1 MTGRVATSWGL
12 VWLCIGAG
20 IVSALQI
27 GKAPPVIL
35 EIQADLG
42 LDKITAG
49 WVISLIS
56 AVGMTIAAFVG
67 VLAGVLGAKRV
78 HLSGY
83 LLIALGS
90 GLGMT
95 ADSGSFLLFS
105 RLVESLGFL
114 AIIVSAPPLLQR
126 VIARA
131 DLGRVMGFWGCY
143 MPGGM
148 VIALVAAPTL
158 AGLVGW
164 RGLWAVLAGVTLLWG
179 LLVLWRMPA
188 DPSDARARPNWSL
201 VISAFWRP
209 RSWLLPVI
217 FCVYNIQ
224 WMSVMGWL
232 PSVLEDGFGQT
243 GQAAALLTAVP
254 IAVNACVNLVA
265 GRLMHGGVPRW
276 GLIMFASLVM
286 AGSATG
292 IFNSGL
298 APEIRFA
305 LVVLFGGIG
314 GLIPASLFAMAP
326 RVVAE
331 PAQLG
336 VINGLLIQ
344 GSNLGHVIGP
354 PMAAAVA
361 TAYGGWNASIW
372 LMLAAA
378 AAAILLAA
386 ILRPIERGTA

>member
-1 MTGRVATSWGL
+1 MMAGRVTNWGL

-42 LDKITAG
+42 LDKVTAG
-49 WVISLIS
+49 WAISLIS

-126 VIARA
+126 VIAPA
-131 DLGRVMGFWGCY
+131 DQGRVMGFWGCY

-158 AGLVGW
+158 AGLIGW
-164 RGLWAVLAGVTLLWG
+164 RGLWGVLAGALGSAGAL
-179 LLVLWRMPA
+179 A
-188 DPSDARARPNWSL
+188 DARRSL
-201 VISAFWRP
+201 RGTGSTGLDTGYQR
-209 RSWLLPVI
+209 LL
-217 FCVYNIQ
+217 
-224 WMSVMGWL
+224 
-232 PSVLEDGFGQT
+232 
-243 GQAAALLTAVP
+243 
-254 IAVNACVNLVA
+254 
-265 GRLMHGGVPRW
+265 
-276 GLIMFASLVM
+276 
-286 AGSATG
+286 ATP
-292 IFNSGL
+292 L
-298 APEIRFA
+298 
-305 LVVLFGGIG
+305 
-314 GLIPASLFAMAP
+314 
-326 RVVAE
+326 
-331 PAQLG
+331 
-336 VINGLLIQ
+336 
-344 GSNLGHVIGP
+344 
-354 PMAAAVA
+354 
-361 TAYGGWNASIW
+361 
-372 LMLAAA
+372 LAAA
-378 AAAILLAA
+378 GDLLC
-386 ILRPIERGTA
+386 L

>member
-1 MTGRVATSWGL
+1 MMTGRVTNWGL

-42 LDKITAG
+42 LDKVTAG
-49 WVISLIS
+49 WAISLIS

-126 VIARA
+126 VIAPA
-131 DLGRVMGFWGCY
+131 DQGRVMGFWGCY

-158 AGLVGW
+158 AGLIGW
-164 RGLWAVLAGVTLLWG
+164 RGLWGVLAGVTLLWG

-188 DPSDARARPNWSL
+188 DPSGARARPDWTL

-254 IAVNACVNLVA
+254 IAVNAAVNLVA
-265 GRLMHGGVPRW
+265 GRLMHGGMPRW

-286 AGSATG
+286 AGSAVG
-292 IFNSGL
+292 IFNADL
-298 APEIRFA
+298 APQLRFA

-331 PAQLG
+331 HSQLG
-336 VINGLLIQ
+336 VINGLLVQ

-378 AAAILLAA
+378 MAAILLAA